1 MKINLRET
9 SEIWLRTAAR
19 DLQNKLE
26 ALMTKTSATVDELAR
41 VLEIPR
47 MEINS
52 ILGGNGTDS
61 LETFVKIIMASGET
75 LAVMPQMLD
84 PYGMPLGGQMPPKPS
99 FIPQGKPMGMVD
111 EEYRPRPQ
119 AAMHT
124 CHCHNHGQEIDAE
137 REERFARHPHFGANV
152 SPRVNFRTPL
162 QRGSSPFD
170 TMSQSEL
177 IGIIRKKLWDT
188 EIDVNEASRD
198 ELIDL
203 LKEKDC
209 RFRQFK
215 AEEERQG
222 TMGHEYAPRRTEVP
236 SERNERVGTLEQRIK
251 EMLDINPQLK
261 EVIRRMV

>member
-99 FIPQGKPMGMVD
+99 FIHQGKPMGMVD
-111 EEYRPRPQ
+111 EE
-119 AAMHT
+119 
-124 CHCHNHGQEIDAE
+124 
-137 REERFARHPHFGANV
+137 
-152 SPRVNFRTPL
+152 
-162 QRGSSPFD
+162 
-170 TMSQSEL
+170 
-177 IGIIRKKLWDT
+177 
-188 EIDVNEASRD
+188 
-198 ELIDL
+198 
-203 LKEKDC
+203 
-209 RFRQFK
+209 
-215 AEEERQG
+215 
-222 TMGHEYAPRRTEVP
+222 
-236 SERNERVGTLEQRIK
+236 
-251 EMLDINPQLK
+251 
-261 EVIRRMV
+261 